1 MTGSR
6 AAAERKNGEAGTVRS
21 SLAVACRMTLLL
33 ALGACSIPAG
43 PPPERDA
50 GRRLPASLDGL
61 DSQAVV
67 ALLGPPDLR
76 RAEPP
81 AELWQYRLAGC
92 VLDIYLYRDT
102 GAFHVVHAET
112 RDRNPAT
119 AGTCDGTPMAA
130 RIRATRL

>member
-81 AELWQYRLAGC
+81 AELWQYRMTGC
-92 VLDIYLYRDT
+92 VLDVYLYRDAD
-102 GAFHVVHAET
+102 AFHVVHAET
-112 RDRNPAT
+112 RGRNLMPSGA
-119 AGTCDGTPMAA
+119 CDGPPPV
-130 RIRATRL
+130 IRATRL